1 MAILVKPPV
10 ADPPY
15 SLHDAYIS
23 EMRMEGDTLRLVT
36 QYGYVCTTAP
46 YGQVEGD
53 VEITG
58 IDWDFSCVYVMEYQ
72 DVLCGNYGTFTGR
85 KLTVEDFLQ
94 EYPEATLDILDET
107 YGYHQVKLD
116 GFLNVGERCLEF
128 QLDLCYAGE
137 FRYLLKK

>member
-72 DVLCGNYGTFTGR
+72 GVLCGNYGTFTGR
-85 KLTVEDFLQ
+85 KLTVEED
-94 EYPEATLDILDET
+94 ETRLDEM
-107 YGYHQVKLD
+107 
-116 GFLNVGERCLEF
+116 
-128 QLDLCYAGE
+128 
-137 FRYLLKK
+137 LKKGGKTCKKVEPDCEIQL